1 MYEKL
6 IDRQCCFYIDGIQ
19 KSTVAFK
26 LKIFNL
32 RMFNRTLDVKCYVA
46 CSHFVLF
53 GIIQIIIIRAFIAY
67 VLDLSSLRY
76 MLILPIPCFGN
87 STAILNFVDIFR
99 RGYKLSFRPMQDQVK
114 SRHFSE
120 QIGARRPYFNFL
132 YRFLEIISQKQLGEL
147 FWKPSYIYCYLLNGT
162 GLDLDLDLN
171 IGLVQ
176 KVPN

>member
-1 MYEKL
+1 MHEKL
-6 IDRQCCFYIDGIQ
+6 IDRRCCFYIDGIQ
-19 KSTVAFK
+19 KCAAAFK

-32 RMFNRTLDVKCYVA
+32 HMFNRTLDVKCYVV

-53 GIIQIIIIRAFIAY
+53 GIIRIIIMRAFIAY

-76 MLILPIPCFGN
+76 MLILPISCFGD
-87 STAILNFVDIFR
+87 STAILNLVDIFR
-99 RGYKLSFRPMQDQVK
+99 RWCKLSFRPMQGQVK

-120 QIGARRPYFNFL
+120 KIGARRPYFNFS
-132 YRFLEIISQKQLGEL
+132 YKFLEIISQKQLGQL
-147 FWKPSYIYCYLLNGT
+147 FWKPSYIYCYLLNGI
-162 GLDLDLDLN
+162 GLDLDLHN